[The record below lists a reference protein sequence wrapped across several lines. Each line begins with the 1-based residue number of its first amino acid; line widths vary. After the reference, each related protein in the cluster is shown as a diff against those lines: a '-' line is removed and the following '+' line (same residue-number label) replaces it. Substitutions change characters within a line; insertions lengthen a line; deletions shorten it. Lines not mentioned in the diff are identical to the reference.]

1 MFQRCWNDALSSQN
15 EKFYGKNRFR
25 FWSLCQPNL
34 SAIALPDDLR
44 VVSGTLGDLPDATLK
59 RIPKLARGKAILS
72 SSQDILRHPVLIKIR
87 ERETP
92 AAAPTPNLSK
102 AVQQWRKENNQN

>member
-34 SAIALPDDLR
+34 SAIALSRP
-44 VVSGTLGDLPDATLK
+44 A
-59 RIPKLARGKAILS
+59 PKAVPQRLLAG
-72 SSQDILRHPVLIKIR
+72 HP
-87 ERETP
+87 P
-92 AAAPTPNLSK
+92 AA
-102 AVQQWRKENNQN
+102 